1 MFFAQSLDRRDDSLA
16 AQVRE
21 FLPRRVFD
29 IHAHLHDARFFP
41 PDAWESL
48 AGLSPLGCDAHRAS
62 LHRLLQ
68 PLEIAGL
75 HFPLPHAGADRAGVN
90 AWLAAEVSGQ
100 GAPASRSLIL
110 ASPADAPESL
120 ARQLGLP
127 GVCGFKVY
135 HCYASRRPTT
145 DSEIEEYAPDW
156 MWELLDGV
164 GGILMLHVV
173 RDAAMADEAN
183 QRSLRRLCRRYPR
196 VQVVLAHVARSFSHH
211 HARAGL
217 RAVASLDNVVVDTSV
232 ICDESAFSEAI
243 EILGVHR
250 VLWGSDFP
258 VSEFRGRCVTVGDG
272 FHWLYAKE
280 TEGIPAEGFDA
291 RASLIGLESLVAL
304 KGACERAALTAADL
318 ALVFDGNARRLLRG
332 FLPAAEAPAPVE
344 GPERWRRVKEVISGG
359 TGLMSKRAE
368 QFDPEHWPTF
378 FSRCEGCDVWDL
390 QHRRFLDFAGGVGA
404 VLLGYADPQVN
415 AAVQRRVT
423 RGNYCT
429 LVNPD
434 EFELAERLLALHPWA
449 GKVRYAR
456 GGGDAMGV
464 AVRIARAETGRSG
477 VAFCGYHGWQDWYLA
492 ANLGRTHA
500 LDGHLL
506 PGLEPKGVPREL
518 AGTAVPFRYNDL
530 ASFEDAIRQLDGNLA
545 AVVMEPMRSQW
556 PKEGF
561 LETIA
566 QRCRAAGA
574 VLVIDEVTSGLRYG
588 FPGACARLG
597 LEPDLVVYAKA
608 MSNGFP
614 FGALVG
620 RKSLMEAGEASF
632 ISSSY
637 WTDGVGTSA
646 ALAVLRRM
654 QEERL
659 FDEMWSRG
667 LTFRSSLE
675 TVVARYPLCRV
686 SVTSMPTT
694 PTLAFDLGPAAG
706 GAQKQYVREMLQRG
720 ILAASFSYLMVAH
733 SDGARAR
740 FLTAVDESLA
750 ALSLIISR
758 DGLTSL
764 TNPNS
769 PRRGFA
775 RLA

>member
-1 MFFAQSLDRRDDSLA
+1 VFFASQLDQRDHVLA
-16 AQVRE
+16 ERLE
-21 FLPRRVFD
+21 DFLPRRVFD
-29 IHAHLHDARFFP
+29 IHAHLHDSRFFP
-41 PDAWESL
+41 ADAWSPL
-48 AGLSPLGCDAHRAS
+48 ARISPLGCEQHRSS
-62 LHRLLQ
+62 LHRLI
-68 PLEIAGL
+68 PSLEIAGL
-75 HFPLPHAGADRAGVN
+75 HFPLPHAGADRLGVN
-90 AWLAAEVSGQ
+90 AWLADEVSAR
-100 GAPASRSLIL
+100 GAAASRSLIL
-110 ASPADAPESL
+110 AAPADGPESL
-120 ARQLGLP
+120 ARQLVLP

-135 HCYASRRPTT
+135 HCYAPRRPTT
-145 DSEIEEYAPDW
+145 ESEIEEYAPDW

-196 VQVVLAHVARSFSHH
+196 VQVVLAHVARSFNYH

-217 RAVASLDNVVVDTSV
+217 RAVAGLDNVVVDTSV
-232 ICDESAFSEAI
+232 ICDEPAFSEAI

-272 FHWLYAKE
+272 FHWLYASE
-280 TEGIPAEGFDA
+280 AEGVPGEGFEA

-304 KGACERAALTAADL
+304 RGACERAALTAPDL
-318 ALVFDGNARRLLRG
+318 DLVFDGNARRLLRA
-332 FLPAAEAPAPVE
+332 FLPASELPAPVQV
-344 GPERWRRVKEVISGG
+344 PARWRKAKDVISGG

-378 FSRCEGCDVWDL
+378 FSRCEGCEVWDL
-390 QHRRFLDFAGGVGA
+390 EHRRFLDFAGGVGA
-404 VLLGYADPQVN
+404 VLLGYADPHVN
-415 AAVQRRVT
+415 EAVQRRVA

-434 EFELAERLLALHPWA
+434 EYELAERLLALHPWA

-477 VAFCGYHGWQDWYLA
+477 IAFCGYHGWQDWYLA

-506 PGLEPKGVPREL
+506 PGLEPRGVPREL
-518 AGTAVPFRYNDL
+518 AGTSAPFRYNDL
-530 ASFEDAIRQLDGNLA
+530 QSFDQALSQLDGNLA

-556 PKEGF
+556 PHEGF
-561 LETIA
+561 LETVA
-566 QRCRAAGA
+566 QRCRAAGG
-574 VLVIDEVTSGLRYG
+574 VLIIDEVTSGLRYG
-588 FPGACARLG
+588 FPGASARLG
-597 LEPDLVVYAKA
+597 LYPDLAVYAKA

-614 FGALVG
+614 FGVVVG
-620 RKSLMEAGEASF
+620 RKGVMESAEASF

-654 QEERL
+654 ERERI

-667 LTFRSSLE
+667 LKLRAALE
-675 TVVARYPLCRV
+675 QIAACYPLCRV
-686 SVTSMPTT
+686 AVSSMPTT
-694 PTLAFDLGPAAG
+694 PTLVFDLGAATVG
-706 GAQKQYVREMLQRG
+706 VQQRYVREMLQRG
-720 ILAASFSYLMVAH
+720 VLAASFTYLMLAH
-733 SDGARAR
+733 SEDARAR
-740 FLTAVDESLA
+740 FLAACDESLA
-750 ALSLIISR
+750 AVSLAISQEGLS
-758 DGLTSL
+758 GMTSAG
-764 TNPNS
+764 TA
-769 PRRGFA
+769 RRGFA

>member
-1 MFFAQSLDRRDDSLA
+1 VFFAPTLDNRDDALLER
-16 AQVRE
+16 VRG
-21 FLPRRVFD
+21 FLPGRIFD
-29 IHAHLHDARFFP
+29 IHAHLHDARFYP
-41 PDAWESL
+41 ETAWSML
-48 AGLSPLGCDAHRAS
+48 ARISPLGCEQHRAS
-62 LHRLLQ
+62 LRRLVQ

-75 HFPLPHAGADRAGVN
+75 HFPLPHVGADRPGVN
-90 AWLAAEVSGQ
+90 AWLANEVVAQ

-110 ASPADAPESL
+110 AAPSDGPESL
-120 ARQLGLP
+120 AKQLSLP

-183 QRSLRRLCRRYPR
+183 QRSLQRLCRRYPR
-196 VQVVLAHVARSFSHH
+196 VQVVLAHVARSFNYH

-217 RAVASLDNVVVDTSV
+217 RAVAALDNVLVDTSV
-232 ICDESAFSEAI
+232 ICDEPAFADAI
-243 EILGVHR
+243 DILGVHR

-258 VSEFRGRCVTVGDG
+258 VSEFRGRCVTVGNG
-272 FHWLYAKE
+272 FHWLYANE
-280 TEGIPAEGFDA
+280 ANVTPTEGFDA
-291 RASLIGLESLVAL
+291 RASLIGLESLAAL
-304 KGACERAALTAADL
+304 QGTCERAKMTGQDIALL
-318 ALVFDGNARRLLRG
+318 FDGNARRLLRS
-332 FLPAAEAPAPVE
+332 FLPPSEQVTSVDGPA
-344 GPERWRRVKEVISGG
+344 RWRQVKEVISGG

-368 QFDPEHWPTF
+368 QFDAERWPTF
-378 FSRCEGCDVWDL
+378 FSRCEGCEVWDL
-390 QHRRFLDFAGGVGA
+390 DHRRFLDFAGGVGA
-404 VLLGYADPQVN
+404 VLLGYADPEVN
-415 AAVQRRVT
+415 AAVQRRVAQ
-423 RGNYCT
+423 GNYCT
-429 LVNPD
+429 LVNPE

-477 VAFCGYHGWQDWYLA
+477 IAFCGYHGWQDWYLA

-506 PGLEPKGVPREL
+506 PGLEPRGVPREL
-518 AGTAVPFRYNDL
+518 AGTAMPFRYNDL
-530 ASFEDAIRQLDGNLA
+530 ASFDQAIAQLDGNLA

-561 LETIA
+561 LETVA
-566 QRCRAAGA
+566 QRCRAAGG
-574 VLVIDEVTSGLRYG
+574 VFVIDEVTSGLRYG
-588 FPGACARLG
+588 FPGASARLG
-597 LEPDLVVYAKA
+597 IEPDLAVYAKA

-614 FGALVG
+614 FGVVVG
-620 RKSLMEAGEASF
+620 RKGLMEAAEASF

-646 ALAVLRRM
+646 ALAVLKRM
-654 QEERL
+654 ERERI
-659 FDEMWSRG
+659 FDEIWARG
-667 LTFRSSLE
+667 LTFRAALE
-675 TVVARYPLCRV
+675 SIAARYPLCRASV
-686 SVTSMPTT
+686 SSMPTT
-694 PTLAFDLGPAAG
+694 PTLVFDLAEATTGV
-706 GAQKQYVREMLQRG
+706 QQRYVREMLQRG
-720 ILAASFSYLMVAH
+720 ILAASFSYLMLAH
-733 SDGARAR
+733 SEAARAR
-740 FLTAVDESLA
+740 FLNACDESLA
-750 ALSLIISR
+750 AVSLAITREGLS
-758 DGLTSL
+758 SL
-764 TNPNS
+764 TKAAP